1 MNLQEIVT
9 KRTGKAISQCS
20 NKELYFS
27 LLEMTKG
34 MAEEKVSN
42 EGKRKLYY
50 ISAEFLIGKL
60 LSNNLIN
67 LGIYED
73 VKKLLADNG
82 KSLAEIE
89 EVEPEPSLGNGGLG
103 RLAACFL
110 DSIATLGLNGDGVG
124 LNYHYG
130 LFKQVFKD
138 HKQTA
143 EKNPWITPESWL
155 NKSNIK
161 FDVLFGGFKVT
172 STLYDIDVTGYNQ
185 GSNKLRLFDVDT
197 VNEALVKDGI
207 QPKLAILRVG
217 AKPNDLSYEK
227 GALKKCETIGIQ
239 TEVTEL
245 PEGTTQDE
253 YIAALEKLNNDAS
266 VNGILTFRPLPEGI
280 DEEVIKNVIA
290 AEKDVDCFS
299 PLNTAKLMEGDKSGF
314 PPCTPTAVVEILKHY
329 DVELNGAN
337 VAVLGR
343 SMVVGKPAAMLL
355 LNENATVTICH
366 SRTKNLE
373 KVTSQADILVA
384 AVGRAKMIK
393 ENSVKEGAVVIDV
406 GINVDENGNL
416 CGDVD
421 TASVQDKVS
430 MITPVPA
437 GVGSVTT
444 SILAKHVVKA
454 CKNQN
459 NK

>member
-1 MNLQEIVT
+1 MAKQLLGKEVTAALNERIKANVAELQ
-9 KRTGKAISQCS
+9 GKGV
-20 NKELYFS
+20 N
-27 LLEMTKG
+27 
-34 MAEEKVSN
+34 
-42 EGKRKLYY
+42 
-50 ISAEFLIGKL
+50 
-60 LSNNLIN
+60 
-67 LGIYED
+67 
-73 VKKLLADNG
+73 
-82 KSLAEIE
+82 
-89 EVEPEPSLGNGGLG
+89 P
-103 RLAACFL
+103 
-110 DSIATLGLNGDGVG
+110 TLC
-124 LNYHYG
+124 
-130 LFKQVFKD
+130 
-138 HKQTA
+138 
-143 EKNPWITPESWL
+143 I
-155 NKSNIK
+155 I
-161 FDVLFGGFKVT
+161 
-172 STLYDIDVTGYNQ
+172 
-185 GSNKLRLFDVDT
+185 
-197 VNEALVKDGI
+197 
-207 QPKLAILRVG
+207 RVG
-217 AKPNDLSYEK
+217 ENPSDISYEK
-227 GALKKCETIGIQ
+227 GATKRCETLGVACEKILLPGDVSQ
-239 TEVTEL
+239 EEL
-245 PEGTTQDE
+245 LATID
-253 YIAALEKLNNDAS
+253 K
-266 VNGILTFRPLPEGI
+266 VNKDDHIHGVLLFRPLPKHL
-280 DEEVIKNVIA
+280 DQAVIENALA

-343 SMVVGKPAAMLL
+343 SMVVGKPASMLL

-393 ENSVKEGAVVIDV
+393 ENFVKEGAVVIDV